1 MVNNPPA
8 SAREARGWGLISG
21 SRRSTGGGNGNPF
34 QYSCLENSSIL
45 AWRIPWTEEPGKLQS
60 MGLLT
65 IRHDWVTEHRHST
78 KHTINK
84 RVLIFCAYHLP
95 DKTQNCTIWTRLK
108 LKINI
113 YIHKLLKSK
122 IILYFTYYCT
132 IFLFPYK
139 NALGNDKQEKTF
151 RV

>member
-1 MVNNPPA
+1 MQE
-8 SAREARGWGLISG
+8 RQEAWV
-21 SRRSTGGGNGNPF
+21 RSLGPEDL
-34 QYSCLENSSIL
+34 LEEEMATHSSNL

-60 MGLLT
+60 MGLQT

-84 RVLIFCAYHLP
+84 RALILCEYHLP

-108 LKINI
+108 WKINI

-122 IILYFTYYCT
+122 IILYFTYYLPFSF
-132 IFLFPYK
+132 FLIRTPWAMTSRK
-139 NALGNDKQEKTF
+139 KHLGFSHRKCINIPNI
-151 RV
+151 